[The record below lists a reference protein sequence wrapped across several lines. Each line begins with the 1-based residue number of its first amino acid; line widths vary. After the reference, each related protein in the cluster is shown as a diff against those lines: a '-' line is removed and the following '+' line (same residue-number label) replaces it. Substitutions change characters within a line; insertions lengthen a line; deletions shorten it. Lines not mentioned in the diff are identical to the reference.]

1 MKTKCQVIL
10 FYGALCTTVELYLD
24 LDGSVEDQVFDL
36 YGDKIDDFKW
46 KEITPYTQVPT
57 ITLFKMYS
65 LEQNKA
71 TQWTMKK
78 ELWQRGYYRKTDNI

>member
-57 ITLFKMYS
+57 VTLFKMYS
-65 LEQNKA
+65 LEQDKA

>member
-65 LEQNKA
+65 LEQDKT

>member
-24 LDGSVEDQVFDL
+24 LDGSVEDQVFSI

-57 ITLFKMYS
+57 VTLFKMYS
-65 LEQNKA
+65 IEQDKT
-71 TQWTMKK
+71 TQFTMKK